1 MSENYRDGW
10 ITLNGLRLHYTQWGS
25 PSKPALLTLH
35 GLNVTCHTWDPF
47 ARELQKDYNVICPD
61 LRGHGDSD
69 WAREGYR
76 VRQFANDIHA
86 LIDALGTGPLH
97 LVGHSN
103 GVRVAIAV
111 AGERPEMIR
120 SLALSDAGPQ
130 NSATG
135 AVAMRDFLTETTNLR
150 GFRDEKEARAFYLG
164 YHAEWQP
171 EFIDL
176 HVKYQLRHNW
186 AGKLVPKQDPDLQWI
201 TGSISLPDVKYLWK
215 MAAKLTMP
223 TLIMAGRTS
232 NVIDAEVVDRMLA
245 TMPNARATWFDAGH
259 YFLREKPQEF
269 LDCLQRFLSENEKV

>member
-1 MSENYRDGW
+1 MPDNYQDNW
-10 ITLNGLRLHYTQWGS
+10 ITLNGLRLHYTEWGS
-25 PSKPALLTLH
+25 PAKPTLLMLH

-47 ARELQKDYNVICPD
+47 ARELQKNYHVICPD

-86 LIDALGTGPLH
+86 FIDALGAEPLH

-111 AGERPEMIR
+111 AGERPETIR

-130 NSATG
+130 NSASG

-150 GFRDEKEARAFYLG
+150 GFRNEEEARAFYLG
-164 YHAEWQP
+164 HHAEWQP

-176 HVKYQLRHNW
+176 HVRYQLRRNW
-186 AGKLVPKQDPDLQWI
+186 AGKLVLKQDPDLQWI
-201 TGSISLPDVKYLWK
+201 TGSISLPDVKYLWTIS
-215 MAAKLTMP
+215 ARLTMP

-232 NVIDAEVVDRMLA
+232 NVIDAEVVEKMLA
-245 TMPNARATWFDAGH
+245 TMPKARATWFDAGH
-259 YFLREKPQEF
+259 YFLRERPREF
-269 LDCLQRFLSENEKV
+269 LDCLHGFLSENEKA

>member
-1 MSENYRDGW
+1 MSDAYQDGW
-10 ITLNGLRLHYTQWGS
+10 ITLNGLRLHYTEWGS
-25 PSKPALLTLH
+25 PSKPTLLMLH

-47 ARELQKDYNVICPD
+47 ARKLQENYHVICPD

-76 VRQFANDIHA
+76 VRQFANDIHGF
-86 LIDALGTGPLH
+86 IDALGTGPLH

-120 SLALSDAGPQ
+120 TLALSDAGPQ
-130 NSATG
+130 NSTSG

-150 GFRDEKEARAFYLG
+150 GFRNEEEARAFYFG
-164 YHAEWQP
+164 YHPEWQP

-176 HVKYQLRHNW
+176 HVRHQLRRNW

-201 TGSISLPDVKYLWK
+201 AGSISLPDVKYLWK

-223 TLIMAGRTS
+223 TLLMAGRTS
-232 NVIDAEVVDRMLA
+232 NVIDAAVVEKMLA
-245 TMPNARATWFDAGH
+245 TMPNSRGTWFEAGH

-269 LDCLQRFLSENEKV
+269 LDCLQGFLSEHDKA